1 MQKADMASLLE
12 VIARLVTGDG
22 KPYGNGT
29 APVELTI
36 GYIAPTGMCMHDG
49 IVITSAP
56 SAVTK
61 TIINWVEASNE
72 DDKKDAAPIS
82 MEPGCGGLIIR

>member
-1 MQKADMASLLE
+1 MNKKDMASLLE
-12 VIARLVTGDG
+12 VIADRVTGDG
-22 KPYGNGT
+22 RLGSGT

-36 GYIAPTGMCMHDG
+36 GFIAKTGMCMHDG

-72 DDKKDAAPIS
+72 DGTKDAAPVS

>member
-12 VIARLVTGDG
+12 AIADRVTGDG

-29 APVELTI
+29 APVELMI

-49 IVITSAP
+49 IVITSA
-56 SAVTK
+56 SAAVTD
-61 TIINWVEASNE
+61 TVIRWVSISNE
-72 DDKKDAAPIS
+72 DTDSPVIR

>member
-1 MQKADMASLLE
+1 MSSLLDA
-12 VIARLVTGDG
+12 IADRVTGDG
-22 KPYGNGT
+22 KPFGSGT

-36 GYIAPTGMCMHDG
+36 GYVAETGICMQNG

-56 SAVTK
+56 AAIMDTVIHWVKVTM
-61 TIINWVEASNE
+61 E
-72 DDKKDAAPIS
+72 DDPDAATIH